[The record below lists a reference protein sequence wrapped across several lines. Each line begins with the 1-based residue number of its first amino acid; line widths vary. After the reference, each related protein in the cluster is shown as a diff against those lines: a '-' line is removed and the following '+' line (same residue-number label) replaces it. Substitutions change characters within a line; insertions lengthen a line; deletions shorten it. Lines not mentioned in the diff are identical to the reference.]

1 MRKYIYLLPVL
12 FFVSSCNKST
22 KFVDVSEIKVTTRI
36 SRLDLELPKCKTL
49 EEVSALLDANPDFVD
64 AFIYYGIFPD
74 KKVMAENFLLLVQ
87 DPKLKQLFNQVAKE
101 YGDVSDV
108 KSQLHDLYKHIKYY
122 FPKFKEPT
130 VYMIMGGFGGF
141 DANYMNQKT
150 LVLGMENFLSDK
162 LKYFPRRETTPFYM
176 HKHYTREK
184 ILSKLSNM
192 LGQFEFANYDKED
205 KTLINKMIYWG
216 KIYYFTEH
224 MLPKAADSL
233 IIEYT
238 TDEINRVELNKKET
252 YGYFAKNDL
261 LFNEERASETKF
273 IAPRPITNEV
283 GDKAPG
289 RIGRYLGWDI
299 VRSYM
304 KNNSQ
309 VTIPELMSDT
319 NHREIFR
326 KAKYKPQ

>member
-1 MRKYIYLLPVL
+1 
-12 FFVSSCNKST
+12 
-22 KFVDVSEIKVTTRI
+22 
-36 SRLDLELPKCKTL
+36 
-49 EEVSALLDANPDFVD
+49 
-64 AFIYYGIFPD
+64 
-74 KKVMAENFLLLVQ
+74 
-87 DPKLKQLFNQVAKE
+87 
-101 YGDVSDV
+101 
-108 KSQLHDLYKHIKYY
+108 
-122 FPKFKEPT
+122 
-130 VYMIMGGFGGF
+130 
-141 DANYMNQKT
+141 
-150 LVLGMENFLSDK
+150 
-162 LKYFPRRETTPFYM
+162 
-176 HKHYTREK
+176 
-184 ILSKLSNM
+184 M

-304 KNNSQ
+304 ENNSQ